1 MLATGLWIYLW
12 RRHVSI
18 TLKFM
23 NFSNFHRCMDFAPK
37 PHDNQILLNDS
48 LFYLGRSQHTP
59 LWPTWCRSQYRRRC
73 HRNMRYPVLPV
84 EISSNI
90 SSYTLT
96 NKHQSLSS
104 ISFFFTNYIGD
115 LCVIALRQEYK
126 TSWI

>member
-1 MLATGLWIYLW
+1 
-12 RRHVSI
+12 
-18 TLKFM
+18 M

-104 ISFFFTNYIGD
+104 ISFFFTNYTGD
-115 LCVIALRQEYK
+115 LRHCIK
-126 TSWI
+126 TGIQDELDLERNLTHRTKQHHTHPP